1 MLLII
6 ELIKK
11 DNCWTKSQL
20 HFPKPTM
27 PNAGRAVLFVQL
39 VPVNAKPH
47 DQGKVQDGA
56 AKHVVLGGVTACWFP
71 GDPDAAS
78 G

>member
-1 MLLII
+1 
-6 ELIKK
+6 
-11 DNCWTKSQL
+11 
-20 HFPKPTM
+20 M
-27 PNAGRAVLFVQL
+27 PNGGRLVPFVQL

-56 AKHVVLGGVTACWFP
+56 AIHVVIGGVTAWWFRWHME
-71 GDPDAAS
+71 AAR

>member
-1 MLLII
+1 
-6 ELIKK
+6 
-11 DNCWTKSQL
+11 
-20 HFPKPTM
+20 M
-27 PNAGRAVLFVQL
+27 PNGGPGVLFVQL

-56 AKHVVLGGVTACWFP
+56 ASHVVIGGVIPWWFRWHME
-71 GDPDAAS
+71 AAR

>member
-1 MLLII
+1 
-6 ELIKK
+6 
-11 DNCWTKSQL
+11 
-20 HFPKPTM
+20 M
-27 PNAGRAVLFVQL
+27 PNVGRAVLGVQL

-56 AKHVVLGGVTACWFP
+56 TKHDELRDVTALFFQ
-71 GDPDAAS
+71 GGHDAAS